1 VRPAGYY
8 GDDIT
13 EDLLLLA
20 TGGRAGSRSS
30 SGQTSGLLELL
41 LFLLRNQRADDARR
55 IIERHLDWLERVR
68 STRFPPRPRIERG
81 DQDVD
86 GSPLGEVVFDPA
98 WLKWNGGTVRRMA
111 ESFKADRAFAH
122 LPVLADALEDAGCQD
137 GRILRHLREPMK
149 HDSRCWV
156 LRLLL
161 ALEGE

>member
-13 EDLLLLA
+13 EDVLLLA
-20 TGGRAGSRSS
+20 TGGRIGSRSS
-30 SGQTSGLLELL
+30 TGQTGGLLELL
-41 LFLLRNQRADDARR
+41 LFLLSDQRVDDARR

-68 STRFPPRPRIERG
+68 STRFPPRPRVERG
-81 DQDVD
+81 GQDVD

-111 ESFKADRAFAH
+111 ETFKADRTFVE
-122 LPVLADALEDAGCQD
+122 LPILADALADAGCQD
-137 GRILRHLREPMK
+137 GRILRHLRAPMK

-161 ALEGE
+161 ALDSE